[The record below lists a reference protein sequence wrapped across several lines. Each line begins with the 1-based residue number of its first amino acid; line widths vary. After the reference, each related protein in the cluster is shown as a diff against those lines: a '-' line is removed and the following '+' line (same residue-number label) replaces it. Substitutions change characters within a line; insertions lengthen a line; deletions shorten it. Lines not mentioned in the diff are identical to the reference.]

1 MLYLFLFFSFD
12 IQPAEADSLQTIYFQ
27 LSPGHSVA
35 VRHRCSNFPL
45 DSILSHM
52 HIETALKKKKKK
64 TSSGGE
70 IVLRTAIIMSMQ
82 LSKHAPHKPHL
93 NLSPR

>member
-52 HIETALKKKKKK
+52 HIETALKKKKNFF
-64 TSSGGE
+64 GRRNCLEDGNNY
-70 IVLRTAIIMSMQ
+70 VNAIKQTRST
-82 LSKHAPHKPHL
+82 
-93 NLSPR
+93 